1 MAAAD
6 LICDKEATKARQKKK
21 PRYVKLRHPPAPTR
35 GAASSRKRYC
45 SAQAP
50 SAWRPRRQIISGD
63 LRHGKLARSRYPSR
77 MAMLRLIPIWI
88 CQCLLFLPGIGIA
101 QLCAEL
107 GSHLVVRAFPIDET
121 LPKAV
126 IFFGTAA
133 LLGWIGNR
141 HWPEHWRRNPL
152 L

>member
-1 MAAAD
+1 M
-6 LICDKEATKARQKKK
+6 K
-21 PRYVKLRHPPAPTR
+21 P
-35 GAASSRKRYC
+35 AS
-45 SAQAP
+45 Q
-50 SAWRPRRQIISGD
+50 
-63 LRHGKLARSRYPSR
+63 RYPLR
-77 MAMLRLIPIWI
+77 MTMLRLIAIWI
-88 CQCLLFLPGIGIA
+88 CQCLLFLLGIGIA

-107 GSHLVVRAFPIDET
+107 GSHLVVSAFHIDET

-141 HWPEHWRRNPL
+141 YWPEHWLRNPL

>member
-1 MAAAD
+1 MKAA
-6 LICDKEATKARQKKK
+6 C
-21 PRYVKLRHPPAPTR
+21 PRYAF
-35 GAASSRKRYC
+35 
-45 SAQAP
+45 
-50 SAWRPRRQIISGD
+50 
-63 LRHGKLARSRYPSR
+63 R
-77 MAMLRLIPIWI
+77 MMMLRLIIIWI
-88 CQCLLFLPGIGIA
+88 VQCLLFLIGIGIA

-107 GSHLVVRAFPIDET
+107 GSHLVVSAFHIDET

-141 HWPEHWRRNPL
+141 YWPEGWLSNPL

>member
-1 MAAAD
+1 M
-6 LICDKEATKARQKKK
+6 T
-21 PRYVKLRHPPAPTR
+21 
-35 GAASSRKRYC
+35 
-45 SAQAP
+45 
-50 SAWRPRRQIISGD
+50 
-63 LRHGKLARSRYPSR
+63 
-77 MAMLRLIPIWI
+77 MLRLIAIWI
-88 CQCLLFLPGIGIA
+88 CQCLLFLLGIGTA

-107 GSHLVVRAFPIDET
+107 GSQLVVSAFHIDET

-141 HWPEHWRRNPL
+141 YWPEGWLHNPL